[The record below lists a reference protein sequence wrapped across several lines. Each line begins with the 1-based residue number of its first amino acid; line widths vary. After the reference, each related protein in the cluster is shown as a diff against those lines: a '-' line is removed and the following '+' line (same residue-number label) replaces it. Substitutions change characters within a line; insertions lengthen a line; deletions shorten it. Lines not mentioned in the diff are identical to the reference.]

1 MAKKQTSAKF
11 RFKISYEASLLT
23 LITFLIS
30 IASLSWQ
37 IINYFEGAQVRLITP
52 DQITIGSSPR
62 MNYPNRGGGPYVH
75 FITRMSYVN
84 AASAGYNAT
93 VSVERVSITV
103 DGQHTFEYRWYYFV
117 TSDAVG
123 KDGTELDVKKTL
135 YAQPFALAAGSSA
148 SHETLFQPWQKDC
161 SSAASPCTASDN
173 YVDWKTFVQWFG
185 NKHVLEFEFLAD
197 IFGREKPVSGKCKV
211 EMSPERFAELLTR
224 EWASPVCTPIK

>member
-148 SHETLFQPWQKDC
+148 SHETFFSLGRRTVLQQPRHALRQTITSIGRPSC
-161 SSAASPCTASDN
+161 NGSVISTSSNSNSSPI
-173 YVDWKTFVQWFG
+173 
-185 NKHVLEFEFLAD
+185 FLAA
-197 IFGREKPVSGKCKV
+197 RSRYPANAKSRCHRSV
-211 EMSPERFAELLTR
+211 LLN
-224 EWASPVCTPIK
+224 C